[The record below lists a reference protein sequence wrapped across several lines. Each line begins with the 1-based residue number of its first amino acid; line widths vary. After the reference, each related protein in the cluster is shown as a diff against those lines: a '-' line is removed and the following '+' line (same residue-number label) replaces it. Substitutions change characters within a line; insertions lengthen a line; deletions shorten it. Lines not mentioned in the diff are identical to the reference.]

1 MNATRQVATNLL
13 ANYSS
18 QTSIKLLAFVWLI
31 AVAHS
36 LGPADYG
43 RLVTAIS
50 ITAVLGILID
60 SGLSPFV
67 TREVARDRAHAA
79 YYLRRAIALKIVS
92 SLLFAGLAWLATA
105 LLGYSQVTASVI
117 HILVLFVVLQNLAAV
132 PRSIYFAYEHMTLP
146 SLFGFLAKVAAVVTG
161 FLFLARGL
169 GLVWIAASM
178 VLEGFVELVLG
189 LAFVRRIWRGKPQT
203 DLDQRPGEILS
214 RSFPFALVSVM
225 VVLHFT
231 IDTVL
236 LSRLK
241 NEIVVAWYNASFRLM
256 AALLFL
262 PETFASTLYPLL
274 SRKHEDRHAFA
285 SWLDPSFR
293 SVLLAGLAIGIVF
306 LLSGRWVITLLYPPD
321 FQPAAPVL
329 RVLGMAVPL
338 VFANAVLGVALNAL
352 NREGVRF
359 RAALAG
365 VLVSVALNLLLIP
378 RYGHMGAAAATLATH
393 FFVTLSYLVVLRR
406 EGVLRLKPVFLLRT
420 AIALLLGGAASLAAA
435 WAHPAVAIVVGPAV
449 FAAACVID
457 GAIGKSDLGLA
468 VRLLREWLATRPGR
482 PPSQ

>member
-1 MNATRQVATNLL
+1 
-13 ANYSS
+13 
-18 QTSIKLLAFVWLI
+18 
-31 AVAHS
+31 
-36 LGPADYG
+36 
-43 RLVTAIS
+43 
-50 ITAVLGILID
+50 
-60 SGLSPFV
+60 
-67 TREVARDRAHAA
+67 
-79 YYLRRAIALKIVS
+79 
-92 SLLFAGLAWLATA
+92 
-105 LLGYSQVTASVI
+105 
-117 HILVLFVVLQNLAAV
+117 
-132 PRSIYFAYEHMTLP
+132 
-146 SLFGFLAKVAAVVTG
+146 
-161 FLFLARGL
+161 
-169 GLVWIAASM
+169 
-178 VLEGFVELVLG
+178 
-189 LAFVRRIWRGKPQT
+189 
-203 DLDQRPGEILS
+203 
-214 RSFPFALVSVM
+214 M

-236 LSRLK
+236 LSKLK

-435 WAHPAVAIVVGPAV
+435 WAHPAVAVVVGPAV